1 MIVEGK
7 SYSSNTTKLLK
18 HLDKLKNLQEGKPPA
33 PVMAHISL
41 INACNLTCSFCC
53 FANRD
58 LKDKLPLDKVK
69 QALISFKKI
78 GISGIEFTGG
88 GEPTIHP
95 DFKEI
100 IQYSYDLGF
109 KLGIC
114 TNGKIL
120 GSKIKKDT
128 IKMFTWVRL
137 GMYGFYEGYDY
148 DLSVFE
154 GIDTMASA
162 AYVWDENINTS
173 DNPNV
178 TGDFSTNP
186 EKKRL
191 ATNFQTR
198 ENFYKMLDWV
208 EKNKIPC
215 RIAFNAIKQ
224 VNETEKDIET
234 IRIIIQEY
242 EKKRNKKL
250 KYAFLSDFNFKGER
264 RNDHCYMPMVKPFL
278 YTDGYIY
285 ACPSAELSL
294 ENNYNYVPESQFM
307 VCDINNIEKYYSVPH
322 KVRHHACEYCKYA
335 MQNELI
341 DDILTETEHNDFA

>member
-1 MIVEGK
+1 
-7 SYSSNTTKLLK
+7 
-18 HLDKLKNLQEGKPPA
+18 
-33 PVMAHISL
+33 
-41 INACNLTCSFCC
+41 
-53 FANRD
+53 
-58 LKDKLPLDKVK
+58 
-69 QALISFKKI
+69 
-78 GISGIEFTGG
+78 
-88 GEPTIHP
+88 
-95 DFKEI
+95 
-100 IQYSYDLGF
+100 
-109 KLGIC
+109 
-114 TNGKIL
+114 
-120 GSKIKKDT
+120 
-128 IKMFTWVRL
+128 MFTWVRL

-250 KYAFLSDFNFKGER
+250 KYAFLSDFNFKG
-264 RNDHCYMPMVKPFL
+264 
-278 YTDGYIY
+278 
-285 ACPSAELSL
+285 
-294 ENNYNYVPESQFM
+294 
-307 VCDINNIEKYYSVPH
+307 
-322 KVRHHACEYCKYA
+322 
-335 MQNELI
+335 
-341 DDILTETEHNDFA
+341 